1 MKQHS
6 FAADRELIQ
15 ALEKRSQPVPCQE
28 GCVLF
33 SQGEAPKGVYIIESG
48 EAYLMLES
56 ESGGAVMCLQA
67 DAGSLLGLPG
77 IVGNKP
83 YTMTAMAHK
92 GSNVRFVAR
101 NDFEDIT
108 RTEPSLYPMVL
119 RVLAAEIR
127 TARQVLSGN

>member
-1 MKQHS
+1 
-6 FAADRELIQ
+6 
-15 ALEKRSQPVPCQE
+15 
-28 GCVLF
+28 
-33 SQGEAPKGVYIIESG
+33 
-48 EAYLMLES
+48 
-56 ESGGAVMCLQA
+56 
-67 DAGSLLGLPG
+67 
-77 IVGNKP
+77 
-83 YTMTAMAHK
+83 MTAMAHK